1 MEKAATFQGAVHY
14 FILEILRRR
23 AGRRLEVMT
32 DLADASAANASAA
45 VHADAATGVP
55 VTAVAAGLPQ
65 IVATQ
70 DAGALPWEPA
80 PAVVRGSGGWHKL
93 LFGMLCLQSLR
104 MLMKKKKKEK
114 KSLRMLVVFR
124 RS

>member
-1 MEKAATFQGAVHY
+1 M
-14 FILEILRRR
+14 
-23 AGRRLEVMT
+23 EVMT

-80 PAVVRGSGGWHKL
+80 PAPAVVRGSGGWHKL

-104 MLMKKKKKEK
+104 MLVKKKKKEK